1 MKTLLIGNSCV
12 SKTTLINMFTSYQ
25 VLEEGID
32 CWTNSIL
39 VEYLGHRGI
48 WGVKCTWICL
58 LSWNTSCGCGLLFD
72 LSNPASFNKLDSC
85 KKNFLN
91 NAVPAEPEKFPF
103 ILISNKTYLDRK
115 VSPDQVAA
123 WRANNDNIPYLE
135 TNAIAKI
142 KVEDAFR

>member
-1 MKTLLIGNSCV
+1 M
-12 SKTTLINMFTSYQ
+12 
-25 VLEEGID
+25 
-32 CWTNSIL
+32 
-39 VEYLGHRGI
+39 
-48 WGVKCTWICL
+48 
-58 LSWNTSCGCGLLFD
+58 FD
-72 LSNPASFNKLDSC
+72 LSNPASFNKLDSY